1 MREPPRKISTD
12 RQGKG
17 SIPSPLRPDAMA
29 IAPSTPPTP
38 RKERLSKTTLLD
50 LLSAENSCAGCDPL
64 TEALVY
70 HIGTGGGQT
79 RAGIS
84 FEAGTA
90 LGLREKDSVLLAAS
104 VEFLHN
110 ASLVQDDLQDRS
122 EKRRGH
128 PSVWKKFGDAA
139 AIGLTDYL
147 IASSFQVLGG
157 VSVPERIPAL
167 LSCIHDAILRTLKGQ
182 GRDLRETSPA
192 TVEECVEV
200 AAAKSGPLFSLAL
213 ELPLLTAGM
222 GEHCQK
228 ARTAASAF
236 GVGYQIYDDLDDFA
250 CDLAADAKS
259 NLVLVLHEEM
269 PLATAR
275 GKAVSMAMEKLSTA
289 SAWASTLPNGSGREL
304 ERLALILHARL
315 EEKRDA

>member
-1 MREPPRKISTD
+1 MRP
-12 RQGKG
+12 
-17 SIPSPLRPDAMA
+17 AA
-29 IAPSTPPTP
+29 A
-38 RKERLSKTTLLD
+38 TLLD
-50 LLSAENSCAGCDPL
+50 LLPEEHTCAGNGPL
-64 TEALVY
+64 AEALGY

-79 RAGIS
+79 RSAIAT
-84 FEAGTA
+84 EAGTA
-90 LGLREKDSVLLAAS
+90 LGLRERDSLLLAAS

-122 EKRRGH
+122 DQRRGQT
-128 PSVWKKFGDAA
+128 SVWKKFGDAT

-147 IASSFQVLGG
+147 IAASFQVLGG
-157 VSVPERIPAL
+157 LTAPERLPAL
-167 LSCIHDAILRTLKGQ
+167 LTCIHDAIHRTLKGQ
-182 GRDLRETSPA
+182 GQDLRTSSPA
-192 TVEECVEV
+192 SLEEGVEV

-213 ELPLLTAGM
+213 ELPLITAGM

-250 CDLAADAKS
+250 CDLAADAKA

-275 GKAVSMAMEKLSTA
+275 ETAASLAMEKLSTA
-289 SAWASTLPNGSGREL
+289 AALASTLPNGSGREL
-304 ERLALILHARL
+304 ERLALLLHARL
-315 EEKRDA
+315 KGERNA